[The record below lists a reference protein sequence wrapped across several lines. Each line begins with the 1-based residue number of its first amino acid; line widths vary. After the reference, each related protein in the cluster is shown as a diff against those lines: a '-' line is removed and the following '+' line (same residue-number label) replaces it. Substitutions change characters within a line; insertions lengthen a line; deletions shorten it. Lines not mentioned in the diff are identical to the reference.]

1 MDKKIGFSDSKSQA
15 KANLKNLAR
24 APEWIEVRLA
34 NGPSFGGS
42 FASGLLKYVP
52 PLARA
57 QQTRRRIS
65 LGISRR
71 LLENALRD
79 FESER
84 EGEWRDASDFSLE
97 QGRVLDLELGK
108 LRCIEP
114 RTTTRAAAG

>member
-1 MDKKIGFSDSKSQA
+1 LNKNIGFLDSASQT
-15 KANLKNLAR
+15 KANPKNLAR
-24 APEWIEVRLA
+24 ALEGIEVRLA
-34 NGPSFGGS
+34 SGPSFGGS

-84 EGEWRDASDFSLE
+84 EGEWRDASNFSME
-97 QGRVLDLELGK
+97 QGRVLDLELSK
-108 LRCIEP
+108 LQRIEP
-114 RTTTRAAAG
+114 RTTARAAAG